1 MKQIAGLGL
10 WMALLAAPAIATEP
24 AARAV
29 AYDNV
34 HIRVLD
40 PVMAAE
46 WYVSALGAK
55 PSESPAP
62 GTAQVT
68 FGPNVITI
76 TKGDNTQPSMG
87 TLIDHI
93 GLSYRD
99 LDAAVKRAEA
109 AGANVTS
116 PPRESPGI
124 FRYAYIEDP
133 WGVRIEMV
141 EDAERI
147 GFHHVHL
154 RVKDPDATLTWYQQ
168 KFGGDRTKLRGRVD
182 GVRFDGVWLFAMSS
196 GADLPL
202 PAAAIQLVAFRVDDV
217 DAGMK
222 GLTAAGVKFTS
233 EPRTL
238 PALRYAFVEDPN
250 GIRVELVKERRPPD
264 EPTPAK

>member
-1 MKQIAGLGL
+1 MKQVAGFGVLMGL
-10 WMALLAAPAIATEP
+10 VAVAAVAAEP
-24 AARAV
+24 PARAV

-40 PVMAAE
+40 PAKAAE
-46 WYVSALGAK
+46 WYVRALGAQ
-55 PSESPAP
+55 PSEPPAP

-68 FGPNVITI
+68 FGSNVITI
-76 TKGDNTQPSMG
+76 IKGDKVQPSAG

-99 LDAAVKRAEA
+99 VDAAVTKAEA
-109 AGANVTS
+109 AGAKVTS

-141 EDAERI
+141 QDAERL

-168 KFGGDRTKLRGRVD
+168 QFGGERTKLKGKVD
-182 GVRFDGVWLFAMSS
+182 GVRFNGVWLFAMSS
-196 GADLPL
+196 EADLPA
-202 PAAAIQLVAFRVDDV
+202 PVAAIQLVAFRVDDV

-222 GLTAAGVKFTS
+222 GLAASGVKAAA
-233 EPRTL
+233 EPRSL

-250 GIRVELVKERRPPD
+250 GIRVELVKRTT
-264 EPTPAK
+264 TP